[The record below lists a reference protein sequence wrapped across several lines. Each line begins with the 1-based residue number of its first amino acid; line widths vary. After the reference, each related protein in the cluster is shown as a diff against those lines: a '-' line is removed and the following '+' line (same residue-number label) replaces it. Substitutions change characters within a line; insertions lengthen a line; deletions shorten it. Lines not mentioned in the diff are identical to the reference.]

1 MPVSR
6 QDLVAA
12 LQRTARG
19 DRAAFR
25 LVYEA
30 TSLKLYGI
38 VVRILGRRD
47 LADEVLQEVYVRV
60 WQRAGDFDT
69 ASGSPIT
76 WLAAI
81 ARNLALDEVRRKTPR
96 SIEDFPEILQLP
108 SESRWVGGREEGDR
122 AAGLLLR
129 DDAGGDREPHQPS
142 SRYREDVAA
151 PQPRTAQ
158 GLSWSMTEEDDI
170 DGLAAEY
177 VLGSLDPAER
187 AQVDARRKTDAPLA
201 AAVEAWERRLG
212 PLNEQVAGIEPPA
225 VMTDCG

>member
-108 SESRWVGGREEGDR
+108 S
-122 AAGLLLR
+122 
-129 DDAGGDREPHQPS
+129 DDDPS
-142 SRYREDVAA
+142 A
-151 PQPRTAQ
+151 T
-158 GLSWSMTEEDDI
+158 LSETRNSADCKRVSM
-170 DGLAAEY
+170 GWR
-177 VLGSLDPAER
+177 P
-187 AQVDARRKTDAPLA
+187 
-201 AAVEAWERRLG
+201 ERRRSCCWSTTTG
-212 PLNEQVAGIEPPA
+212 
-225 VMTDCG
+225 

>member
-12 LQRTARG
+12 LQQTARG

-47 LADEVLQEVYVRV
+47 LADEVLQEVYIRV

-81 ARNLALDEVRRKTPR
+81 ARNLALDEARRKTPR
-96 SIEDFPEILQLP
+96 SIEDFPEVLQLP
-108 SESRWVGGREEGDR
+108 SDDDPSATIERNEDLRRLQGCLEGLAPEKKELVLLVYYYGMTREEISSRIGR
-122 AAGLLLR
+122 PVATVKTWLRRSLAQLR
-129 DDAGGDREPHQPS
+129 DC
-142 SRYREDVAA
+142 
-151 PQPRTAQ
+151 
-158 GLSWSMTEEDDI
+158 
-170 DGLAAEY
+170 
-177 VLGSLDPAER
+177 
-187 AQVDARRKTDAPLA
+187 
-201 AAVEAWERRLG
+201 LG
-212 PLNEQVAGIEPPA
+212 P
-225 VMTDCG
+225 